1 MSHPGYATMPI
12 EVGEEFTI
20 EQLLNLMLIPSGNTP
35 ANILAEYIAG
45 SVDSFAAM
53 MNTKAHELGC
63 TNSHFTNPY
72 GLHDEDHYSTASDLA
87 IIARTAMQ
95 NEIFRSIVS
104 KTSYSLSATN
114 KYDKDDR
121 VYTTT
126 NELIV
131 PNNTNRADNYYYK
144 NAIGVKTGFTSYAKD
159 CLVGAAARDGL
170 EFICVILG
178 GEETSSGL
186 SERFLDARTL
196 LDYGFDHYNIRKL
209 KAKNDIVKDIEVKNA
224 TRNTKNLTLVVE
236 DEINVLINKD
246 DNEKIILPEIKLKE
260 DLKAPIQEGEVV
272 GTIEYVVEG
281 ISYETNLL
289 ASSEVKK
296 SSFFLTILQILL
308 IIFILIVISKFVK
321 RKKRKNR
328 RK

>member
-1 MSHPGYATMPI
+1 M
-12 EVGEEFTI
+12 
-20 EQLLNLMLIPSGNTP
+20 
-35 ANILAEYIAG
+35 
-45 SVDSFAAM
+45 
-53 MNTKAHELGC
+53 
-63 TNSHFTNPY
+63 
-72 GLHDEDHYSTASDLA
+72 
-87 IIARTAMQ
+87 
-95 NEIFRSIVS
+95 
-104 KTSYSLSATN
+104 
-114 KYDKDDR
+114 
-121 VYTTT
+121 
-126 NELIV
+126 
-131 PNNTNRADNYYYK
+131 
-144 NAIGVKTGFTSYAKD
+144 
-159 CLVGAAARDGL
+159 
-170 EFICVILG
+170 ILG